1 MAARLVEVDLGGGA
15 VALVR
20 AVEIAEEDEDSG
32 AEKVGWRDRFDLTD
46 VTDMLDGVAQSL
58 RAAAESAKPSKM
70 TVELGIELAVKSGK
84 LTGIIVEGSGTASLK
99 VTLEWQRG
107 PGG

>member
-1 MAARLVEVDLGGGA
+1 MTARLVEVDLGGGA

-20 AVEIAEEDEDSG
+20 AVDLPDDDDEGG

-70 TVELGIELAVKSGK
+70 KVELGIELAVKSGK

-107 PGG
+107 SGG